1 MRMTQDDK
9 AAQKSI
15 VDLLN
20 KSGYRTYANILSS
33 CILKLTEESDV
44 VAYMFAESFSSN
56 SPLTI
61 VINRGLT
68 KSQVSPI
75 VRHEI
80 LHWWFRH
87 HDRMIKHI
95 AKKKG
100 LDPKR
105 LTNQEKADI
114 LEEIYSDELTNV
126 AGDLDISN
134 KGYTDMDKIILKNLE
149 LNGRTVSGL
158 VTDVDF
164 PDWTDEDMETMY
176 DKLKAQI
183 AELKKIEENQP
194 IDDTLEYY
202 ETSPKYNQYDIVY
215 GEFVDENTF
224 VDDDGNV
231 VELK

>member
-1 MRMTQDDK
+1 MRMTQDEK

-20 KSGYRTYANILSS
+20 KSGYRTYGNILSS
-33 CILKLTEESDV
+33 CVLKLTEEPDV
-44 VAYMFAESFSSN
+44 VAYMIAESFSSS

-87 HDRMIKHI
+87 HDRMIRHI

-100 LDPKR
+100 LNSKN

-114 LEEIYSDELTNV
+114 LKEIYSDDIANI

-149 LNGRTVSGL
+149 LNGQTVSGL

-164 PDWTDEDMETMY
+164 PDWTDNDMETMY
-176 DKLKAQI
+176 DKIKTQI

-194 IDDTLEYY
+194 IDDALEYY
-202 ETSPKYNQYDIVY
+202 ETNPRFNQYDIVY

-224 VDDDGNV
+224 VDDEGNV

>member
-1 MRMTQDDK
+1 MRMTQDEK

-20 KSGYRTYANILSS
+20 KSGYRTYGNILSS
-33 CILKLTEESDV
+33 CILKLTEEPDV
-44 VAYMFAESFSSN
+44 VAYMIAESFSSS

-87 HDRMIKHI
+87 HDRMIRHI

-100 LDPKR
+100 LNSKN

-114 LEEIYSDELTNV
+114 LKEIYSDDIANI

-149 LNGRTVSGL
+149 LNGQTVSGL

-164 PDWTDEDMETMY
+164 PDWTDNDMETMY
-176 DKLKAQI
+176 DKIKTQI

-194 IDDTLEYY
+194 IDDALEYY
-202 ETSPKYNQYDIVY
+202 ETNPRFNQYDIVY

-224 VDDDGNV
+224 VDDEGNV